1 MLLLQQESR
10 MSEDF
15 RNSWAQVVTLSHKG
29 LGLEPEILKSLWSTL
44 ATLTT
49 CFVTA
54 LSQTSLYIS
63 TPGFATLLRQM
74 VSIPDVYTTEQTK
87 DVTTIRWLAEHI
99 VWHARRLLEC
109 SSLALSSMG
118 LIGQIFIIAVSAVS
132 TTAAIESDQVSPE
145 EKETAMQAHSLSA
158 NLISLMTLC
167 SGTIF
172 SQVWSGPRQEE
183 KRTPPSLFKLIT
195 EVSTSSPAV
204 HLLSFQYLD
213 DQDQYLKH
221 TASRHLLN
229 LVDYAAGD
237 TSEEGFILSLARAQ
251 AYFCVPANFDSLT
264 SLGRPLA
271 KSIPSL
277 QSSPTSTPP
286 TRKKTPRPSRSPALP
301 EPPMPRV
308 SPTSLQGRPR
318 AEGQGPSRAESGS
331 KPVKSKKPRRY

>member
-1 MLLLQQESR
+1 
-10 MSEDF
+10 
-15 RNSWAQVVTLSHKG
+15 
-29 LGLEPEILKSLWSTL
+29 
-44 ATLTT
+44 
-49 CFVTA
+49 
-54 LSQTSLYIS
+54 
-63 TPGFATLLRQM
+63 
-74 VSIPDVYTTEQTK
+74 
-87 DVTTIRWLAEHI
+87 
-99 VWHARRLLEC
+99 
-109 SSLALSSMG
+109 
-118 LIGQIFIIAVSAVS
+118 
-132 TTAAIESDQVSPE
+132 
-145 EKETAMQAHSLSA
+145 MQAHSLSA

-172 SQVWSGPRQEE
+172 NQVWSGPRQDE

-308 SPTSLQGRPR
+308 TPTSLQGCPR
-318 AEGQGPSRAESGS
+318 AEPGSKTCGGSYFSARSQQREPCPSGC
-331 KPVKSKKPRRY
+331 KPVKSKKSRRF

>member
-1 MLLLQQESR
+1 
-10 MSEDF
+10 
-15 RNSWAQVVTLSHKG
+15 
-29 LGLEPEILKSLWSTL
+29 
-44 ATLTT
+44 
-49 CFVTA
+49 
-54 LSQTSLYIS
+54 
-63 TPGFATLLRQM
+63 
-74 VSIPDVYTTEQTK
+74 
-87 DVTTIRWLAEHI
+87 
-99 VWHARRLLEC
+99 
-109 SSLALSSMG
+109 MG

-195 EVSTSSPAV
+195 EVSTSSPAI

-213 DQDQYLKH
+213 DQDQYLKN

-251 AYFCVPANFDSLT
+251 AYFSVPANFDSLT

-277 QSSPTSTPP
+277 PSSPTSTPP
-286 TRKKTPRPSRSPALP
+286 TRKKTPRPSRSPAPP
-301 EPPMPRV
+301 EPPMLRV
-308 SPTSLQGRPR
+308 APVLQGCPM
-318 AEGQGPSRAESGS
+318 AEPGSKTCGGFYFSSRSQQREPCPSGC
-331 KPVKSKKPRRY
+331 KPVKSKKSRRY